1 MPPPGTRVRSA
12 CAGKVTLTVKKK
24 RKTLATGKARLKVR
38 NGACR
43 FGKTIFVKRSK
54 VGRKTTRLRLKISFK
69 GNAALSAGSATKTL
83 VVKK

>member
-1 MPPPGTRVRSA
+1 M
-12 CAGKVTLTVKKK
+12 TLTDQEEAQDAGD
-24 RKTLATGKARLKVR
+24 RARRRLKVK

-43 FGKTIFVKRSK
+43 FGKTIFVKRCK

>member
-1 MPPPGTRVRSA
+1 M
-12 CAGKVTLTVKKK
+12 TLTVKKK
-24 RKTLATGKARLKVR
+24 RKTLAPEGAAEGQERRLPVR
-38 NGACR
+38 
-43 FGKTIFVKRSK
+43 KTIFVKRSK